1 MRRTLSGDIRHNVRR
16 VARAGALF
24 SSMPAVRRRRAPVQ
38 RQRPRHRRRLTRANA
53 TREARGMGAAA
64 PADLFAPPRVVAEER
79 ADGALLLRS
88 AEPLSAYA
96 PSMAHLFR
104 AGAEAHPER
113 VLATEPDG
121 GGRRALRWGEARER
135 ADAVAQALLDHGL
148 GPERPLMVL
157 SGNSLAH
164 LVLTLAA
171 YTAGVPVLPI
181 STAYSLLSGDHS
193 RIRAIAARCTPG
205 MVFADD
211 ATRYGPALDALAD
224 DVPHRIT
231 DLGDLE
237 RTTPTDAVERAFAS
251 LEPDTVAKILFTSG
265 STGAPKGVVNTHRMI
280 CSNQQALAQV
290 WPFMRAEPPV
300 LVDWLPWSHTFGA
313 NHNLHQ
319 AIAFGGTLH
328 VDDGRPAPALFDRTV
343 ETLGEVAPPVYY
355 NAPAGYALLAPR
367 LEADREL
374 AAAFFS
380 RLRFMFYAAAALPE
394 ALWDRLRAI
403 ADAVADHPVALTAS
417 WGTTETAP
425 GATTAHFT
433 TARCGCIGVPL
444 PGVTLK
450 LVPAGDKREIR
461 VAGPNVTP
469 GYHRDPAATAA
480 AFDDDGFY
488 RTGDGARLV
497 DPADPAQGLMFD
509 GRLAED
515 FKLSTGTF
523 VRVGAVRTALM
534 SAAGVLRDAVIAG
547 QDRPFAAALAWLDA
561 DEARRACGIDG
572 DVELD
577 DPRLRPHLATALH
590 RLNGQAGWAGR
601 IERLLLLAEPPDMD
615 AGEITDKGYV
625 NQRAVL
631 ERRAADVARLLAD
644 PPDPAVIVAV

>member
-1 MRRTLSGDIRHNVRR
+1 
-16 VARAGALF
+16 
-24 SSMPAVRRRRAPVQ
+24 
-38 RQRPRHRRRLTRANA
+38 
-53 TREARGMGAAA
+53 
-64 PADLFAPPRVVAEER
+64 
-79 ADGALLLRS
+79 
-88 AEPLSAYA
+88 
-96 PSMAHLFR
+96 MAHAFR
-104 AGAEAHPER
+104 AGADAHPER
-113 VLATEPDG
+113 MLATRAG
-121 GGRRALRWGEARER
+121 VALRWGEARER

-148 GPERPLMVL
+148 GPDRPLMVL
-157 SGNSLAH
+157 SGNSLEH
-164 LVLTLAA
+164 LLLTLGA
-171 YTAGVPVLPI
+171 YTAGVPILPI
-181 STAYSLLSGDHS
+181 SAAYSLQSSDHA
-193 RIRAIAARCTPG
+193 RLRAIAALCAPG

-211 ATRYGPALDALAD
+211 GEAFGPALEALAG
-224 DVPHRIT
+224 DVPAQVV
-231 DLGDLE
+231 DLGELE
-237 RTTPTDAVERAFAS
+237 RSTPTGAVDRAFAA
-251 LEPDTVAKILFTSG
+251 LGPDTVAKILFTSG
-265 STGAPKGVVNTHRMI
+265 STGAPKGVVNTHRML

-290 WPFMRAEPPV
+290 WPFLRAEPPV
-300 LVDWLPWSHTFGA
+300 LVDWLPWSHTFGG
-313 NHNLHQ
+313 NPNLHQ
-319 AIAFGGTLH
+319 VLTFGGTLH
-328 VDDGRPAPALFDRTV
+328 IDDGRPAPALFDRTV
-343 ETLGEVAPPVYY
+343 AALREVAPTVYY
-355 NAPAGYALLAPR
+355 NVPAGYALLAPR

-374 AAAFFS
+374 AATFFS

-394 ALWDRLRAI
+394 ALCDRLRAI

-444 PGVTLK
+444 PGVTLN

-480 AFDDDGFY
+480 AFDDEGFY
-488 RTGDGARLV
+488 RTGDAARLV

-515 FKLSTGTF
+515 FKLATGTF
-523 VRVGAVRTALM
+523 VRVGAVRPALL

-547 QDRPFAAALAWLDA
+547 HDGSFAAALAWLDA

-572 DVELD
+572 DVALD
-577 DPRLRPHLATALH
+577 DPALRAHLAAALR
-590 RLNGQAGWAGR
+590 RLNERAGSAGR

-644 PPDPAVIVAV
+644 SPDPAVIVAA

>member
-24 SSMPAVRRRRAPVQ
+24 SSMPAVRRRRAPLQ
-38 RQRPRHRRRLTRANA
+38 RQRPRHRRRLTRATA

-64 PADLFAPPRVVAEER
+64 AADLFAAPRVVAEER

-88 AEPLSAYA
+88 AEPLGAYA
-96 PSMAHLFR
+96 PSMAHVFR

-148 GPERPLMVL
+148 GPERPLVVL

-181 STAYSLLSGDHS
+181 RTAYSLLSGDHA
-193 RIRAIAARCTPG
+193 RIRQIAARCTPG

-211 ATRYGPALDALAD
+211 ATRYRAALDALAN
-224 DVPHRIT
+224 DVPLRIS
-231 DLGDLE
+231 DLAELE
-237 RTTPTDAVERAFAS
+237 QTTPTDAVDRAFAA
-251 LEPDTVAKILFTSG
+251 LRPDTVAKILFTSG

-290 WPFMRAEPPV
+290 WPFMRAQPPV

-328 VDDGRPAPALFDRTV
+328 VDDGRPAPGQFDRTV
-343 ETLGEVAPPVYY
+343 ETLREIAPTVYY
-355 NAPAGYALLAPR
+355 NVPARYALLAPR
-367 LEADREL
+367 LEPDREL
-374 AAAFFS
+374 AATFFS

-394 ALWDRLRAI
+394 ALWERLRAI

-425 GATTAHFT
+425 GATTAHF
-433 TARCGCIGVPL
+433 ASAHCGCIGVPL
-444 PGVTLK
+444 PGVTIK
-450 LVPAGDKREIR
+450 LVPDGAKREMR
-461 VAGPNVTP
+461 VAGPTAPP
-469 GYHRDPAATAA
+469 GYHRAPAATAA
-480 AFDDDGFY
+480 AFDAEGFY
-488 RTGDGARLV
+488 RTGDAGRLV
-497 DPADPAQGLMFD
+497 DPDDPAQGLMFD

-515 FKLSTGTF
+515 FKLASGTF
-523 VRVGAVRTALM
+523 VTVGRLRTALV
-534 SAAGVLRDAVIAG
+534 SAAAGVLTDAVLAG
-547 QDRPFAAALAWLDA
+547 HDGPYPAALAWVNR
-561 DEARRACGIDG
+561 DEARRACGAD
-572 DVELD
+572 ELD
-577 DPRLRPHLATALH
+577 DPALRGHLGAVLAE
-590 RLNGQAGWAGR
+590 LNAGAGSAGR
-601 IERLLLLAEPPDMD
+601 VERLLLLSEPPSLD

-625 NQRAVL
+625 KQRAVL
-631 ERRAADVARLLAD
+631 ERRS
-644 PPDPAVIVAV
+644 